1 MDLPECMKGIS
12 LIVSKTYYRGLIL
25 VSIYCDMSFY
35 FIVQPGEGD
44 QPLLDIRFPDVSK
57 HGQGLHVASYP
68 DKSTPF
74 RKITLWHILDT
85 GEKKQKIESLKL
97 RTSNISSA
105 EYEQTYVI
113 MKSTWDSSS
122 PVLSVHRDVFFRFGS
137 WCYVG
142 RVGCCL
148 RIHAVP
154 ARYAL
159 NYFLLIYI

>member
-85 GEKKQKIESLKL
+85 GERKQKIESLKL

-154 ARYAL
+154 A
-159 NYFLLIYI
+159 